1 VPDAINTPSL
11 SAGPFDD
18 SDFTALMKKA
28 MKLILCDRKLDEAE
42 ATLNTV
48 ASWLG
53 HLQEPFVP
61 LGLIALL
68 RGQPARAK
76 EMFLN
81 PYAIRLR
88 REGATSF
95 DPEELAWL
103 WITGEILGDA
113 NLVKLAADNAGG
125 VQHLSLRRVATV
137 CTQRTAA
144 DGPPQITP
152 ELLSRRD
159 TDRLSI
165 HWTGQ
170 LEWSVWLELINRI
183 MAANKT
189 R

>member
-1 VPDAINTPSL
+1 
-11 SAGPFDD
+11 
-18 SDFTALMKKA
+18 MKRA
-28 MKLILCDRKLDEAE
+28 MKLILCDRNLDDAE

-48 ASWLG
+48 TSWLG
-53 HLQEPFVP
+53 HLHEPYIP

-81 PYAIRLR
+81 PYTIRAR

-103 WITGEILGDA
+103 WITGEILGDP
-113 NLVKLAADNAGG
+113 NLVKLAIDNAAG
-125 VQHLSLRRVATV
+125 VHHLSLRRMATV
-137 CTQRTAA
+137 CTLRTTA
-144 DGPPQITP
+144 DGPLQITP
-152 ELLSRRD
+152 ELLSRRGN
-159 TDRLSI
+159 DRLSI

-170 LEWSVWLELINRI
+170 LEWSVWLDLISRI

-189 R
+189 G